1 MMEKTRHGYLETISK
16 FPTRNVIKNKKLTCC
31 TFLVGNLI
39 KSKKLVFNNKG
50 MKEGEKKNNN
60 TFWRRVSSM
69 QRGWVLDNN
78 SLSAISFFFNV
89 VNCIPSKQR
98 ENWHEKLHKQTLKV
112 KMVRTIQALVN
123 SKWFKLL
130 LV

>member
-1 MMEKTRHGYLETISK
+1 
-16 FPTRNVIKNKKLTCC
+16 
-31 TFLVGNLI
+31 
-39 KSKKLVFNNKG
+39 LVFNNKG